1 MYQTYILTV
10 SSSFQ
15 PKIVNHGPVVSRAS
29 GFPPSMLTG
38 RIPIKPEAQV
48 NDLIDRFPT
57 RMPQVTVVLVWTMMK
72 TRKPEELVEW
82 IPRSR
87 KYTPVTIEPG
97 KGVHLLVIW
106 ARRQMEKE
114 GPPNQRRMKA
124 FGKWV
129 VTLLSDSEPRTGS
142 QISTQVTMRRAE
154 WSCESK
160 VRCCCG
166 QIVQRRMEIMQ
177 YNQDVNTVW
186 KLRTAKKTIRN
197 VL

>member
-10 SSSFQ
+10 FSSFQ

-82 IPRSR
+82 LPRSR
-87 KYTPVTIEPG
+87 KYTPVTMKLG
-97 KGVHLLVIW
+97 KSVHLLTIW
-106 ARRQMEKE
+106 ARHRTEKE
-114 GPPNQRRMKA
+114 VPPNSQKMTA

-129 VTLLSDSEPRTGS
+129 VTLLSNSEPRIGS
-142 QISTQVTMRRAE
+142 QINTQVTMRRAE

-160 VRCCCG
+160 MRCCRG
-166 QIVQRRMEIMQ
+166 QIVQSRM
-177 YNQDVNTVW
+177 
-186 KLRTAKKTIRN
+186 
-197 VL
+197 